1 MMQPT
6 IRAKQSKLRGYR
18 AASRDRQ
25 GFEGLNLLGFQL
37 LQNRFLGVVLV
48 DRPACVVKAGGIGPH
63 IRAMGFLRAWR
74 EHLHRCF
81 IGVDDLLPEHYV
93 AQRIDQ
99 RLQLHAS
106 NANPLGQS

>member
-48 DRPACVVKAGGIGPH
+48 DRPACVVKA
-63 IRAMGFLRAWR
+63 
-74 EHLHRCF
+74 
-81 IGVDDLLPEHYV
+81 DLLDSQLNLTVFFLARRKLWE
-93 AQRIDQ
+93 AQRNDAVTIQARRAESEFCIDPVQ
-99 RLQLHAS
+99 EKARAIRHI
-106 NANPLGQS
+106 